1 MCTVEWWGQE
11 ENFLREMPQKVL
23 RRDGAGVSQDHVPRY
38 RDRHNARQ
46 TETEANREVTK
57 CKTDHSGLKHV
68 YLQYCFKEKNAQVAC
83 KGKHAK
89 T

>member
-1 MCTVEWWGQE
+1 
-11 ENFLREMPQKVL
+11 MPQKVL

-46 TETEANREVTK
+46 TETEAYREVTK
-57 CKTDHSGLKHV
+57 CKNDRSGLKHV
-68 YLQYCFKEKNAQVAC
+68 YRQYCFKEKEKNAQVAC

-89 T
+89 TW